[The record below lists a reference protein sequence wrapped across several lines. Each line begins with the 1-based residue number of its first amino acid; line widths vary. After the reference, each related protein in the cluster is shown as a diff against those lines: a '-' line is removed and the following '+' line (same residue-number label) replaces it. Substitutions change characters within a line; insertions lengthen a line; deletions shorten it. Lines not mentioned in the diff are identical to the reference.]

1 MSTGA
6 ELRDKGVAKVLSA
19 ADLKWQSDVLYIID
33 QLVKRGK
40 AFTAEDVRAAAEN
53 CGLPQPHHPNAW
65 GGMLI
70 TAARRKTIK
79 RTGNFRRSSRP
90 DRHHGLLTEWIAA

>member
-1 MSTGA
+1 MTGA

-33 QLVKRGK
+33 QFAKKGK
-40 AFTAEDVRAAAEN
+40 AFTAEDVRQAAEN

-90 DRHHGLLTEWIAA
+90 DRHAGLLTEWITA